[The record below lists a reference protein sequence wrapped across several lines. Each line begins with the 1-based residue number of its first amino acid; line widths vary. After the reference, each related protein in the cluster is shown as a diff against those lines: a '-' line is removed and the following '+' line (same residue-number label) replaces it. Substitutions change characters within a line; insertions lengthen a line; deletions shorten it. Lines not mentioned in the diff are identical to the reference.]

1 MRINQPASQS
11 ASRPTD
17 PSRDQLIWEYVKLSW
32 ILIDILI
39 SNFITYINLNI
50 SISFVILE
58 NEKTNQQQLQ
68 LQQKQITFYIHT
80 QQHLF
85 KTFSFCLLIEKKYL
99 FTILIEKKTTKK
111 NKKNF
116 QFWMLLVCLFHLYTS
131 QRILQVGLS

>member
-1 MRINQPASQS
+1 MRINQPASLS

-39 SNFITYINLNI
+39 SNFITYIYLNI

-58 NEKTNQQQLQ
+58 NEKTKQQQQ

-80 QQHLF
+80 QQQHLF
-85 KTFSFCLLIEKKYL
+85 QTFSFCLLIEKKYL
-99 FTILIEKKTTKK
+99 FTILIEKKN
-111 NKKNF
+111 NKKIKKTSNF
-116 QFWMLLVCLFHLYTS
+116 ECYLFVCFIYSLLKGSY
-131 QRILQVGLS
+131 RWG